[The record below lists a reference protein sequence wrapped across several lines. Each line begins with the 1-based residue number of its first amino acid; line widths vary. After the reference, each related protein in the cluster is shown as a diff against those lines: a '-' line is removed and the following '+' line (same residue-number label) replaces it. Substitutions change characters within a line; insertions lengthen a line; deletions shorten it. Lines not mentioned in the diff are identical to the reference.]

1 MVYIDL
7 YLCQVKKQKRFIT
20 WYFLCGDE
28 KMSLFDEDEMD
39 CECCG
44 HVGLIFN
51 GDFDVEYPVCGAEYS
66 LIDDSIW

>member
-1 MVYIDL
+1 
-7 YLCQVKKQKRFIT
+7 
-20 WYFLCGDE
+20 
-28 KMSLFDEDEMD
+28 MSLFDEDEMD

-66 LIDDSIW
+66 LINEDEEQLNPEMLMGRRWKYR